1 MAIDI
6 DIVLSWGYLEPCIIC
21 HDEENIPVVRA
32 VEEHQHQHQ
41 REGEGG
47 GHACTEQGEYPA

>member
-21 HDEENIPVVRA
+21 HDEENIPGVSA
-32 VEEHQHQHQ
+32 GEEHQHQ

-47 GHACTEQGEYPA
+47 GHACTEQGEYTA